1 MILDL
6 QRGATLGEVTGQAA
20 PKKKGRGRRAG
31 QGQATDMPRER
42 VYRGDDE
49 AAPPRRR
56 DPEPA
61 PPTPDEK
68 AFEEQLRP
76 RRLSQV
82 IGQRKV
88 LERLQIILDAA
99 KKRSEP
105 LGHLLLDGP
114 PGLGKTTLATVIP
127 RELGSDIQYTSGP
140 ALRAPRDLLPY
151 LTNAGKGSVLFI
163 DEIHRLPPAVEEFI
177 YPAMEDYRVDI
188 TLGEGLNARTISMQ
202 LERFTVIGATTRA
215 GMLTAPLRDRFVHRE
230 HLDYYERDELV
241 EIVRTNSRKLNAEI
255 TDPAA
260 EEIASRSRGTP
271 RKANNLLRW
280 VRDFAEV
287 HGEMGKITTE
297 MARRAMEMR
306 EVDVLGLEHQD
317 RRYLKMLVESFC
329 GGPAGLQT
337 MAHSLSIPADTLEDD
352 VEPYLLR
359 IGFLQRTPRG
369 RVATTAAWGH
379 IGATHPAEEPA
390 GQGKLFA

>member
-1 MILDL
+1 
-6 QRGATLGEVTGQAA
+6 
-20 PKKKGRGRRAG
+20 
-31 QGQATDMPRER
+31 MPRESI
-42 VYRGDDE
+42 YREEDGDG
-49 AAPPRRR
+49 ASRRPVSTPA
-56 DPEPA
+56 PEPS
-61 PPTPDEK
+61 PDDK

-127 RELGSDIQYTSGP
+127 REMGVDIQYTSGP

-151 LTNAGKGSVLFI
+151 LTNAGRGSVLFI

-188 TLGEGLNARTISMQ
+188 TLGEGLNARTVSMA

-230 HLDYYERDELV
+230 HLDFYEIDELV
-241 EIVRTNSRKLNAEI
+241 EIVKTNSRKLNSEI
-255 TDPAA
+255 TPAA
-260 EEIASRSRGTP
+260 AGEIASRSRGTP

-280 VRDFAEV
+280 IRDFAEV
-287 HGEMGKITTE
+287 HGEQGKITTE
-297 MARRAMEMR
+297 MAHRALEMR
-306 EVDVLGLEHQD
+306 EVDGLGLEHQD
-317 RRYLKMLVESFC
+317 RRYLRALVESFC

-337 MAHSLSIPADTLEDD
+337 MAHSLSIPGDTLEDD

-359 IGFLQRTPRG
+359 IGFIQRTPRG
-369 RVATTAAWGH
+369 RVATAAAWSH
-379 IGATHPAEEPA
+379 IGAVQPQKEPA
-390 GQGKLFA
+390 GQGQLFQ